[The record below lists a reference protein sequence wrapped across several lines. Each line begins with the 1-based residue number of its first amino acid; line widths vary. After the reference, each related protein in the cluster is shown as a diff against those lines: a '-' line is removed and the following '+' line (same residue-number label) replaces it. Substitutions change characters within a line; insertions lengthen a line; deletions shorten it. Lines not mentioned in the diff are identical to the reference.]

1 MKPRP
6 TIFESPSLRYSIT
19 AYCATAYAYVLMV
32 ACRSTHELSLAMSDL
47 PDWQAMVDRAG
58 KHPKWILPLLGAASY
73 LVIGIGVTNATTP
86 DPTSPWYW
94 QGWSYEVFWHRA
106 TTVAFVYW
114 LG

>member
-1 MKPRP
+1 
-6 TIFESPSLRYSIT
+6 
-19 AYCATAYAYVLMV
+19 
-32 ACRSTHELSLAMSDL
+32 
-47 PDWQAMVDRAG
+47 MVDRAG